1 MRDANLTSALEAYK
15 KGRKD
20 LYASMCEESI
30 KLLRFQR
37 DIEEKLTGAKNKFVG
52 KTVHDTCK
60 LLLEMDELK
69 MAEKFRNDYKIPDKR
84 YVKYIVKINMLDV
97 TYIF

>member
-1 MRDANLTSALEAYK
+1 MRDAILTSALEAYK

-30 KLLRFQR
+30 RLIRYQR
-37 DIEEKLTGAKNKFVG
+37 DIEDKIPGAKNKFIG

-69 MAEKFRNDYKIPDKR
+69 LAEKFKSDYKIPDKR
-84 YVKYIVKINMLDV
+84 YFKYRC
-97 TYIF
+97 

>member
-37 DIEEKLTGAKNKFVG
+37 DIEEKIPGTKNKLIG
-52 KTVHDTCK
+52 KTVHETCK
-60 LLLEMDELK
+60 LLLDINDLK
-69 MAEKFRNDYKIPDKR
+69 LAEKFKNEYKVSDKR
-84 YVKYIVKINMLDV
+84 SNIFLITKHKILL
-97 TYIF
+97 IL